1 MVPNFQDG
9 EFLLTDKFSYRIG
22 NPKRGDVVIFSAPPN
37 RQEDFIKRIVA
48 LPGERVSVQS
58 GKMFING
65 KALAEGYLPSD
76 FRTEPGTYFA
86 EGKTITLGA
95 DEFFVLG
102 DNRGHSLDSR
112 SFGPIRKNDI
122 VGRAW
127 LVYWPPGKAG
137 FVPTVTYAG
146 F

>member
-1 MVPNFQDG
+1 MIPNFQDG

-22 NPKRGDVVIFSAPPN
+22 APKRGDVVIFSAPPN

-48 LPGERVSVQS
+48 LPGERISVQ
-58 GKMFING
+58 NG
-65 KALAEGYLPSD
+65 KTFVNGKPLAEGYLPSD
-76 FRTEPGTYFA
+76 FRTEPGAYLT
-86 EGKTITLGA
+86 EGETMTLGP
-95 DEFFVLG
+95 EEYLVLG
-102 DNRGHSLDSR
+102 DNRGHSLDGR
-112 SFGPIRKNDI
+112 AFGPIKEDDI

-127 LVYWPPGKAG
+127 VVYWPPPKAG